1 MYSYMLENCLI
12 NSIYDAGARSPSIL
26 ETSEWQPPPPLWWAL
41 GSKVGP
47 TTRNKK
53 LSFILKSVLVE
64 LTARAQ
70 FCCKCPQLKHRTTLC
85 RCCHLV
91 QGRSSRGANTEPRT
105 PLNMVGVLHDGL
117 RCFPGFK
124 RQRHV
129 LSANIVIKNTYLQ
142 HFAKIFRPVGPPR
155 CNFSSRFET
164 SHV

>member
-1 MYSYMLENCLI
+1 MQ
-12 NSIYDAGARSPSIL
+12 APGPPSIL

-41 GSKVGP
+41 GSKVRP

-64 LTARAQ
+64 PTARAQ

-85 RCCHLV
+85 RCCHLI

-124 RQRHV
+124 CQRHV

-142 HFAKIFRPVGPPR
+142 HFAKIFRPVGPPLAATFPFASKHHM
-155 CNFSSRFET
+155 CSQWTSRTYPSVF
-164 SHV
+164 